1 MNLGILR
8 VERRIPQAPDLTTDP
23 KGHAMKRF
31 FISVVLFAVTLPIA
45 QHTYSQTNDCPVEI
59 NGSRRGEPGN
69 IQDNMFHS
77 LAIDPTNENVVYAG
91 TEANGIFKTT
101 DGGTRWMR
109 LRRGLKCTAQHNS
122 YSQIFDIAIDPAN
135 AQTLYASAVNGPG
148 PPAPVTYPSASA
160 GVYKSTDGGLTWT
173 QYTSG
178 FTNTYTCY
186 VLVDST
192 NPNRLY
198 AGIGGVRSTF
208 PPTLGQFF
216 DGGLWLSTNGGT
228 SWSSLSLPTGV
239 NTNVPM
245 NLVILGANQQTIY
258 ASWQLHRNDSTTA
271 YGLTKSTD
279 AGQTWGFIN
288 PPGRLVYSFDVAKQD
303 PNLIYAND
311 TTAQRR
317 VHRSTDGGATWTAI
331 PTAGFFGEIRI
342 HPTNSQIIFY
352 TGFTSIMRSTN
363 GLVSA
368 TAVYTDTGLTTGQ
381 QIMDI
386 KISQSNPNVVWACAK
401 GYYLYRSTNGGDT
414 FTRLT
419 AIRDSVY
426 NNPVS
431 VEEDGSTRSPLSFA
445 LLPNWPNPFN
455 PTTRIRFSIPDV
467 EARLTVSLRVFDV
480 LGREVA
486 TLVNEIK
493 LPGECS
499 AQWNAE
505 GFASGI
511 YFYKLQAGAFIATK
525 KMLLVR

>member
-1 MNLGILR
+1 
-8 VERRIPQAPDLTTDP
+8 
-23 KGHAMKRF
+23 
-31 FISVVLFAVTLPIA
+31 
-45 QHTYSQTNDCPVEI
+45 
-59 NGSRRGEPGN
+59 
-69 IQDNMFHS
+69 
-77 LAIDPTNENVVYAG
+77 
-91 TEANGIFKTT
+91 
-101 DGGTRWMR
+101 
-109 LRRGLKCTAQHNS
+109 
-122 YSQIFDIAIDPAN
+122 
-135 AQTLYASAVNGPG
+135 
-148 PPAPVTYPSASA
+148 
-160 GVYKSTDGGLTWT
+160 
-173 QYTSG
+173 
-178 FTNTYTCY
+178 
-186 VLVDST
+186 
-192 NPNRLY
+192 
-198 AGIGGVRSTF
+198 
-208 PPTLGQFF
+208 
-216 DGGLWLSTNGGT
+216 
-228 SWSSLSLPTGV
+228 
-239 NTNVPM
+239 
-245 NLVILGANQQTIY
+245 
-258 ASWQLHRNDSTTA
+258 
-271 YGLTKSTD
+271 
-279 AGQTWGFIN
+279 
-288 PPGRLVYSFDVAKQD
+288 AKQD

-368 TAVYTDTGLTTGQ
+368 TAVYTDTGLTAGQ

-414 FTRLT
+414 FTKIT
-419 AIRDSVY
+419 AMRDSVY

-486 TLVNEIK
+486 TLVNKIK
-493 LPGECS
+493 LPGEYS
-499 AQWNAE
+499 VQWNAE

>member
-271 YGLTKSTD
+271 YRQTKSTD

-288 PPGRLVYSFDVAKQD
+288 PPGRLVYSL
-303 PNLIYAND
+303 NY
-311 TTAQRR
+311 RR
-317 VHRSTDGGATWTAI
+317 DA
-331 PTAGFFGEIRI
+331 
-342 HPTNSQIIFY
+342 
-352 TGFTSIMRSTN
+352 
-363 GLVSA
+363 
-368 TAVYTDTGLTTGQ
+368 
-381 QIMDI
+381 
-386 KISQSNPNVVWACAK
+386 
-401 GYYLYRSTNGGDT
+401 
-414 FTRLT
+414 
-419 AIRDSVY
+419 
-426 NNPVS
+426 PV
-431 VEEDGSTRSPLSFA
+431 D
-445 LLPNWPNPFN
+445 
-455 PTTRIRFSIPDV
+455 
-467 EARLTVSLRVFDV
+467 
-480 LGREVA
+480 
-486 TLVNEIK
+486 
-493 LPGECS
+493 
-499 AQWNAE
+499 
-505 GFASGI
+505 
-511 YFYKLQAGAFIATK
+511 
-525 KMLLVR
+525 